1 VSSLLYT
8 LILTSFVFANDNIQT
23 RVILFIVFIALGL
36 VGYKFIT
43 LRTGNYDVDYFTK
56 LIGWLLII
64 PSIWGILESLN
75 IIR

>member
-1 VSSLLYT
+1 MSSLFYT
-8 LILTSFVFANDNIQT
+8 LIFTSFVFANDNIQT